1 MSADKAPTGVAR
13 PPRFRIS
20 IAAALT
26 LSLTGLVFVGA
37 VAVLALGFGTAA
49 VNTRTLLG
57 DKAVMSIDLVT
68 TEVRQTIDGAV
79 NGNTYLA
86 NLIAEGHLDPS
97 DRDRLIDYIRGT
109 MAATP
114 QVLGMGYLSPDYIVT
129 RVARSDRRLGV
140 LITDGRKMPVFVQAI
155 KEASKKKTPFWG
167 PLLRNEQVD
176 ATLLNLRTP
185 LWRGDRFLGILVS
198 TVTVSELSRVI
209 ARLISREESL
219 VPFVLYDE
227 DHVLA
232 HRIMSKRG
240 FPRSDEYPIPRLDQL
255 GDEFLAQ
262 IWRQEVDDDMF
273 VQLKGEVDGHV
284 VRTDGVNHLF
294 FYRRLTQY
302 KGLPVLVGAYVR
314 PESGLPDEIRRLAG
328 AGGVAL
334 AIVIVALITSIVLAR
349 RLSRPIR
356 QLSLAAQ
363 RIGGLQFEDVPTLK
377 RSRLRDLDEAGMAF
391 NVMSSAL
398 RWFEIYVP
406 RKLVRS
412 LMTHGGDADIA
423 SQERDVTVMFTDIV
437 GFTPLAQSMTA
448 TETAAL
454 LNDHFLLLAECI
466 EAEDGTLDKYIGDS
480 VMAFW
485 GPPLGDEDHATR
497 ACRAALA
504 IRRAIEADNATRRN
518 AGQPPILVRIGL
530 HTGPAIVGNIGAPG
544 RINYTLVGDT
554 VNVTQR
560 LEQLAKHLDLSEGDV
575 KIVLSADVVE
585 ALDQASAINGHAL
598 SSCGDHELPGRQG
611 AMGVFAL
618 K

>member
-1 MSADKAPTGVAR
+1 MSAADAPKDVER

-57 DKAVMSIDLVT
+57 DKAVLSIELVT
-68 TEVRQTIDGAV
+68 TEVRETIDGAV

-129 RVARSDRRLGV
+129 RVARADQRLGV
-140 LITDGRKMPVFVQAI
+140 LITDGRDMPVFVQAV
-155 KEASKKKTPFWG
+155 KEASQKKTPFWG
-167 PLLRNEQVD
+167 PLLRNERVD

-185 LWRGDRFLGILVS
+185 LWRGDRFLGILVT

-209 ARLISREESL
+209 ARLISREETL

-255 GDEFLAQ
+255 GDGVLAQ
-262 IWRQEVDDDMF
+262 IWGPRAEDEMF
-273 VQLKGEVDGHV
+273 IRLKGGVDGHV
-284 VRTDGVNHLF
+284 VRANDVNHAF

-302 KGLPVLVGAYVR
+302 KGLPVLVGAYIR

-334 AIVIVALITSIVLAR
+334 AIVVLALITSIILAR

-356 QLSLAAQ
+356 QLSVAAQ
-363 RIGGLQFEDVPTLK
+363 RIGDLQFEDVPTLR
-377 RSRLRDLDEAGMAF
+377 RSRLRDLDEAGAAF

-398 RWFEIYVP
+398 RWFETYVP

-412 LMTHGGDADIA
+412 LMTQGGDADIA

-437 GFTPLAQSMTA
+437 GFTTLAQRMTA
-448 TETAAL
+448 AETAAL
-454 LNDHFLLLAECI
+454 LNDHFLLLADCI

-485 GPPLGDEDHATR
+485 GPPLGDDDHAMR

-504 IRRAIEADNATRRN
+504 IRRAVETDNAARR
-518 AGQPPILVRIGL
+518 AKDLPPIHIRIGL

-560 LEQLAKHLDLSEGDV
+560 LEQLIKRIELPDSEAKILVSTDTLAKLGGREAIEGHE
-575 KIVLSADVVE
+575 LAF
-585 ALDQASAINGHAL
+585 NGAHA
-598 SSCGDHELPGRQG
+598 LPGREG
-611 AMGVFAL
+611 TMDVFSL